1 MYYESV
7 PFHRPVHLEFNEAK
21 AAQAAA
27 YCLRL
32 RGGEM
37 NYMKLIKLLYL
48 ADRKALDNWGRPITT
63 DNYVSMRHGPVLSRI
78 LNLIRLGPETDT
90 VSPWTQIISKP
101 RNYAVSVLCAEGPP
115 DDELSQA
122 ELDLIAEVFA
132 EHGSKSPR
140 SLVNF
145 VHNLP
150 EWKDPGTSSIPIEYA
165 DILKALGKD
174 NEEIALIEGELAAT
188 SKLDRLCAP
197 SR

>member
-1 MYYESV
+1 
-7 PFHRPVHLEFNEAK
+7 
-21 AAQAAA
+21 
-27 YCLRL
+27 
-32 RGGEM
+32 
-37 NYMKLIKLLYL
+37 MKLIKLRYL
-48 ADRKALDNWGRPITT
+48 ADRKALDTWGRPITT

-78 LNLIRLGPETDT
+78 LNLIGLGPETDT

-101 RNYAVSVLCAEGPP
+101 RNYAVSVLCAAGPP

-132 EHGSKSPR
+132 EDGSKSPR

-174 NEEIALIEGELAAT
+174 NEEIALIEGELAAAR
-188 SKLDRLCAP
+188 KLDRLCAP